1 MSQKALRRALLV
13 DTKNIILA
21 VIFSFSL
28 LLLWDAWTNKG
39 TTNSTKSDSYNIND
53 KLIESTN
60 PEIGKNSNEIPS
72 ATVLSEK
79 GNAVQSFN
87 PEQQTKKDEGS
98 FVEIK
103 NDDLKLLINLKG
115 ARIEY
120 AELLTQD
127 SDLYGNGHVV
137 LFNNERNNEYE
148 AQTGIFAFPGGGD
161 IYPNHTSEFTVDSR
175 SVKSSNS
182 VTLISEINNITLIKV
197 ISVAKKGY
205 EVDVKTRV
213 INNKNDQI
221 ETGIYYQLVRTA
233 NPPKGGSSFYQTFTG
248 PAFYT
253 NKEKFQKV
261 DFDDIADGSA
271 QHAKKSSDGWLGLI
285 QHHYVSAWILENSE
299 NREFYSRK
307 LPNNL
312 YSVGAIQYLGRISPG
327 QSAEHLAKLYVGPQ
341 LQKNLKGL
349 APGLELV
356 VDYGILTV
364 IAKPIFWLL
373 DKIHSYVG
381 NWGWSIVVL
390 TIIIKLIFYPLT
402 AASYKSMAKM
412 KAVTPRMMQIREKF
426 KDDKMQL
433 NKALMD
439 LYQKEK
445 INPLGGCL
453 PVLVQIPVFIA
464 LYWVLL
470 GSVEIRNAPWIFWI
484 KDLSIPD
491 PFYIL
496 PLIMAITMF
505 IQMKLNPTPPDP
517 LQAKIMMM
525 MPVIFS
531 IFFFFFPSGLVLYWL
546 VNNVVSIA
554 QQWSIMRRLNVKV

>member
-1 MSQKALRRALLV
+1 M
-13 DTKNIILA
+13 DTKKIILA
-21 VIFSFSL
+21 IIFSFSL
-28 LLLWDAWTNKG
+28 LMLWEAW
-39 TTNSTKSDSYNIND
+39 NSKNQEVNSPNNNESI
-53 KLIESTN
+53 IE
-60 PEIGKNSNEIPS
+60 NSNFSNSDLLSNNSKFSNEVPT
-72 ATVLSEK
+72 ATVLAEDS
-79 GNAVQSFN
+79 NLNNSLN
-87 PEQQTKKDEGS
+87 PITNDKPTETDYY
-98 FVEIK
+98 EI
-103 NDDLKLLINLKG
+103 NNEDLKILINLKG

-120 AELLTQD
+120 AELLTQK
-127 SDLYGNGHVV
+127 SELYKNGHVV
-137 LFNNERNNEYE
+137 LFNNDKSEQYE
-148 AQTGIFAFPGGGD
+148 AQSGIFAFPGGGD
-161 IYPNHTSEFTVDSR
+161 IYPNHTSTFTVDSTLP
-175 SVKSSNS
+175 KNSNS
-182 VTLISEINNITLIKV
+182 VTLISEVNNIKLVKN
-197 ISVAKKGY
+197 ISLENRGYKIDVA
-205 EVDVKTRV
+205 TRV
-213 INNKNDQI
+213 YNKKNNDINA
-221 ETGIYYQLVRTA
+221 GIYYQLVRHGK
-233 NPPKGGSSFYQTFTG
+233 PPKGGSSFYQTYTG
-248 PAFYT
+248 PAFYSE
-253 NKEKFQKV
+253 KEKFQKV
-261 DFDDIADGSA
+261 DFDDIEENEAE
-271 QHAKKSSDGWLGLI
+271 HIKKTSNGWLGII
-285 QHHYVSAWILENSE
+285 QHHYVSAWILENNNE
-299 NREFYSRK
+299 REFYSRK
-307 LPNNL
+307 LPNYL
-312 YSVGAIQYLGRISPG
+312 YSIGAIQNLGLIPSG
-327 QSAEHLAKLYVGPQ
+327 QFVDHKANLYVGPQ
-341 LQKNLKGL
+341 LQNELKKL

-356 VDYGILTV
+356 VDYGVLTV

-373 DKIHSYVG
+373 DKIYSFVG

-390 TIIIKLIFYPLT
+390 TIIIKLMFYPLT

-412 KAVTPRMMQIREKF
+412 KAVTPRMMQIREQF

-433 NKALMD
+433 NKALME

-484 KDLSIPD
+484 KDLSVPD

-496 PLIMAITMF
+496 PLIMAVTMF

>member
-1 MSQKALRRALLV
+1 M

-28 LLLWDAWTNKG
+28 LMLWEAWTNQNQ
-39 TTNSTKSDSYNIND
+39 TVMQQEDSLSLNKNATDQANI
-53 KLIESTN
+53 S
-60 PEIGKNSNEIPS
+60 SSEIPS
-72 ATVLSEK
+72 ATVFENNEPSDMAFSPGTASNL
-79 GNAVQSFN
+79 N
-87 PEQQTKKDEGS
+87 PNLNLI
-98 FVEIK
+98 EISN
-103 NDDLKLLINLKG
+103 NDLRLLINPKG

-127 SDLYGNGHVV
+127 SEDYDEGHVI
-137 LFNNERNNEYE
+137 LFSNVIGEQYE
-148 AQTGIFAFPGGGD
+148 AQSGIFAFPGGSD
-161 IYPNHTSEFTVDSR
+161 VYPNHTTDFVVDSNL
-175 SVKSSNS
+175 SKFPNS
-182 VTLISEINNITLIKV
+182 VTLVSMINNIKLIKE
-197 ISVAKKGY
+197 ISLKKDGY
-205 EVDVKTRV
+205 EILLNSRVK
-213 INNKNDQI
+213 NNKNTDI
-221 ETGIYYQLVRTA
+221 DVGIYYQLVRSS
-233 NPPKGGSSFYQTFTG
+233 NPPRGGSSFYQTYTG
-248 PAFYT
+248 PAFYSE
-253 NKEKFQKV
+253 KEKFQKV
-261 DFDDIADGSA
+261 DFEDIAENKA
-271 QHAKKSSDGWLGLI
+271 EHVRKSNDGWLGMI
-285 QHHYVSAWILENSE
+285 QHHYVSAWILNNKNS
-299 NREFYSRK
+299 REFYSRS

-312 YSVGAIQYLGRISPG
+312 YSVGAIQHLGKI
-327 QSAEHLAKLYVGPQ
+327 QSGNFVDHSANLYVGPQ
-341 LQKNLKGL
+341 LQNNLKKL

-373 DKIHSYVG
+373 DKIYSFVG

-390 TIIIKLIFYPLT
+390 TIIIKLLFYPLT

-412 KAVTPRMMQIREKF
+412 KAVTPRMVKIREQF
-426 KDDKMQL
+426 KGDKMQM
-433 NKALMD
+433 NKALME

-470 GSVEIRNAPWIFWI
+470 GSVEIRNAPWILWI
-484 KDLSIPD
+484 TDLSVPD

-496 PLIMAITMF
+496 PLIMAVTMF

-531 IFFFFFPSGLVLYWL
+531 IFFFFFPAGLVLYWL

-554 QQWSIMRRLNVKV
+554 QQWSIMRRLNVKI

>member
-1 MSQKALRRALLV
+1 M

-21 VIFSFSL
+21 VIFTFSL
-28 LLLWDAWTNKG
+28 LLLWESWTAQNHTQPTQDNSLLADKKISSKNIDSLNEVPKPTDLGDEESGVAEFSPIDAAKQ
-39 TTNSTKSDSYNIND
+39 SPDSLY
-53 KLIESTN
+53 
-60 PEIGKNSNEIPS
+60 
-72 ATVLSEK
+72 
-79 GNAVQSFN
+79 
-87 PEQQTKKDEGS
+87 
-98 FVEIK
+98 EIK
-103 NDDLKLLINLKG
+103 NDDLKIMINLKG

-120 AELLTQD
+120 AELLTQISED
-127 SDLYGNGHVV
+127 YEEGHVI
-137 LFNNERNNEYE
+137 LFSNKQNERYE
-148 AQTGIFAFPGGGD
+148 AQSGLFAFPGGGD
-161 IYPNHTSEFTVDSR
+161 VYPNHTSAFVVEANGT
-175 SVKSSNS
+175 SSPNS
-182 VTLISEINNITLIKV
+182 VTLISEINNVMLIKK
-197 ISVAKKGY
+197 ISLKESGY
-205 EVDVKTRV
+205 EIAINSRIVNKKT
-213 INNKNDQI
+213 NDI
-221 ETGIYYQLVRTA
+221 DAGIYYQLVRNS
-233 NPPKGGSSFYQTFTG
+233 NPPRGGSSFYQTYTG

-253 NKEKFQKV
+253 EKDKFQKV
-261 DFDDIADGSA
+261 DFEDIFENKAE
-271 QHAKKSSDGWLGLI
+271 HTKKANNGWLGII
-285 QHHYVSAWILENSE
+285 QHHYVSAWILNNSDI
-299 NREFYSRK
+299 REFYTRS
-307 LPNNL
+307 LPNGI
-312 YSVGAIQYLGRISPG
+312 YSVGTIQNLGKIQSG
-327 QSAEHLAKLYVGPQ
+327 QYVDHSATLYAGPQ
-341 LQKNLKGL
+341 LQNNLKKL
-349 APGLELV
+349 SPGLELV
-356 VDYGILTV
+356 VDYGVLTV

-373 DKIHSYVG
+373 DKIFSFVG

-412 KAVTPRMMQIREKF
+412 KAVTPRMVKIREQF
-426 KDDKMQL
+426 KDDKMQM
-433 NKALMD
+433 NKALMN

-484 KDLSIPD
+484 KDLSVPD

-496 PLIMAITMF
+496 PLIMAATMF

-554 QQWSIMRRLNVKV
+554 QQWSIMRRLNVKI

>member
-1 MSQKALRRALLV
+1 MIRFHYRPLREKKM

-21 VIFSFSL
+21 VIFTFSL
-28 LLLWDAWTNKG
+28 LLLWESWTARNTVEPTLNNLTIDQKPVVNDG
-39 TTNSTKSDSYNIND
+39 NSFDEVPKSTVLNNSDSND
-53 KLIESTN
+53 LEFGTNDTVKASEGNLITIEN
-60 PEIGKNSNEIPS
+60 K
-72 ATVLSEK
+72 
-79 GNAVQSFN
+79 
-87 PEQQTKKDEGS
+87 
-98 FVEIK
+98 
-103 NDDLKLLINLKG
+103 DLKLSINLKG

-120 AELLTQD
+120 AELLTQV
-127 SDLYGNGHVV
+127 SDDYEEGHII
-137 LFNNERNNEYE
+137 LFNNKQNERYE
-148 AQTGIFAFPGGGD
+148 AQSGLFAFPGGGN
-161 IYPNHTSEFTVDSR
+161 IYPNHTSNFIVVENANNAT
-175 SVKSSNS
+175 NS
-182 VTLISEINNITLIKV
+182 VTLIADINDIKLIREISLNQ
-197 ISVAKKGY
+197 SGY
-205 EVDVKTRV
+205 EISFKSRV
-213 INNKNDQI
+213 INNKPNEID
-221 ETGIYYQLVRTA
+221 TGIYYQLVRNG
-233 NPPKGGSSFYQTFTG
+233 NPPRGGSSFYQTYTG

-253 NKEKFQKV
+253 EKDKFQKV
-261 DFDDIADGSA
+261 DFEDIFENKAE
-271 QHAKKSSDGWLGLI
+271 HTKKANDGWFGII
-285 QHHYVSAWILENSE
+285 QHHYVSAWILNNTNS
-299 NREFYSRK
+299 REYYTRS
-307 LPNNL
+307 LPNSM
-312 YSVGAIQYLGRISPG
+312 YGVGTIQHLGKIQPG
-327 QSAEHLAKLYVGPQ
+327 QYVEHSAKLYAGPQ
-341 LQKNLKGL
+341 LQNDLKKL

-356 VDYGILTV
+356 VDYGVLTV

-373 DKIHSYVG
+373 DKIFSFVG

-412 KAVTPRMMQIREKF
+412 KAVTPRMVKIREQF
-426 KDDKMQL
+426 KDDKMQM
-433 NKALMD
+433 NKALMN

-484 KDLSIPD
+484 KDLSVPD

-496 PLIMAITMF
+496 PLIMAVTMF

-525 MPVIFS
+525 MPVVFS